1 MRIVSAKEIQAV
13 MQLADL
19 ATPLENAFKAYSKG
33 DTSGSLGFLR
43 PNGGEVHIKSG
54 FIQGSKIFAVKV
66 STGFTAN
73 ATQGLA
79 IWDGLVMAF
88 DANTGVPVAL
98 IQDGGLLTDWRTAM
112 AGAVATRALAKKS
125 VQTIGMV
132 GTGIQGYYQ
141 PLAHAAILE
150 FDELL
155 IWGRNPEK
163 TKTLLEKLEP
173 QLEHKKI
180 RVCSKL
186 EELVQQ
192 SEVLITATSSFEP
205 LIKNSWVQAGTHI
218 TAIGADDEHKRELE
232 LSLIERADLIV
243 VDSRT
248 ANQQYGDFQ
257 GLSLKM
263 LELGEILE
271 QPELGRSS
279 DSQVTI
285 AKLIGLGVQDL
296 AAVETLLEKI

>member
-19 ATPLENAFKAYSKG
+19 ATPLENAFRAYSKG

-43 PNGGEVHIKSG
+43 PKGGEVHIKSG

-88 DANTGVPVAL
+88 DANTGAPVAL

-112 AGAVATRALAKKS
+112 AGAVATRALARKN
-125 VQTIGMV
+125 VRTLGIV

-141 PLAHAAILE
+141 PLAHAAMLE

-163 TKTLLEKLEP
+163 AIALKTKLKL

-192 SEVLITATSSFEP
+192 SEILITATSSFEP
-205 LIKNSWVQAGTHI
+205 LIKHAWVQAGTHI
-218 TAIGADDEHKRELE
+218 TAIGADDEQKRELE
-232 LSLIERADLIV
+232 PSLIERADLIV